1 MAFVLLAGNNFNLL
15 FVDAAEYLIIPSA
28 SMKDLPKGKANFNT
42 AYRKV
47 IKRSLSLS
55 TP

>member
-28 SMKDLPKGKANFNT
+28 SMKDLPKGKANLIPLIV
-42 AYRKV
+42 K
-47 IKRSLSLS
+47 LSSALWV
-55 TP
+55 